1 MYVPALTAIYSMHTA
16 RQDNPDRLNH
26 YYALFAL
33 LVAGLMGMTATG
45 DVFNLYVLLEI
56 SALSSYGLLARGK
69 GKAYYATFR
78 YLMMGTIGA
87 SFIFWGGISLHHIGT
102 LNMADLAEILKQLN
116 LENQWEM

>member
-1 MYVPALTAIYSMHTA
+1 MHTA

-87 SFIFWGGISLHHIGT
+87 SFYLLGVALALLQKIQRVHGT
-102 LNMADLAEILKQLN
+102 IEEDEILEDMRK
-116 LENQWEM
+116 